1 MEKRK
6 VTPEEVVE
14 TMKKEVETFTIEQ
27 AQKVLDFMYKMAE
40 ITLSILLDEK
50 KLGMFKKMQRSFVF
64 LFHIEPIIL

>member
-1 MEKRK
+1 MRDYWNQSNFLMEKRK

-14 TMKKEVETFTIEQ
+14 LMQKEGEILTIEQ

-50 KLGMFKKMQRSFVF
+50 RPK
-64 LFHIEPIIL
+64 

>member
-14 TMKKEVETFTIEQ
+14 LMKKEGETLTIEQ

-40 ITLSILLDEK
+40 ITLSILLDDKTPKSE
-50 KLGMFKKMQRSFVF
+50 
-64 LFHIEPIIL
+64 